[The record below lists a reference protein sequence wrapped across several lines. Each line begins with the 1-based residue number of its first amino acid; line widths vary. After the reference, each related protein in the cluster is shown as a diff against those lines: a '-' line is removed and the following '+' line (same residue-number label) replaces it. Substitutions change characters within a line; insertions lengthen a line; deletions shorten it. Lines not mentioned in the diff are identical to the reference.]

1 MKNVNDFAKVFTA
14 SFSAPAITAS
24 RVSKEVKEGAI
35 AHIGTVKNSSAIKG
49 RKELYTDVAEVKAAA
64 NVKSSVNSELQKI
77 ALYTSNGLHHFPIA
91 KFEEVSAI
99 VKTGATEHAKAIDAI
114 ISKRDEILKT
124 CESNLGADL
133 FDLSDYETVAQLEAK
148 KATYKLSLKPDLS
161 VLAQLIDFEAIQD
174 ESLTVFQDQQAAE
187 MAQYDAEIKRRVESA
202 CITILPE
209 TLANGKK
216 PNKRSILD
224 KIQRY
229 QPDTKGS
236 TLGVPTI
243 KKQLLESID
252 TLELCVTGNSD
263 FVQLVADIKNLI
275 QSTEWV
281 KEVFKRD
288 RMEFAEKLK
297 AIFGISTPQAETP
310 EIEASDVETTIDD
323 AGTVEVNTAVEG
335 DFEAPGEYEDFEPSD
350 AELDGIEA
358 ESLEASF

>member
-14 SFSAPAITAS
+14 SFSAPAIRTTKAS
-24 RVSKEVKEGAI
+24 SKVKDAAA
-35 AHIGTVKNSSAIKG
+35 AHLGSVGQSDSIKG
-49 RKELYTDVAEVKAAA
+49 QKALYTDVAEVKAAS
-64 NVKSSVNSELQKI
+64 NVAASVNSELRKI
-77 ALYTSNGLHHFPIA
+77 ALHSANGLHHFPID
-91 KFEEVSAI
+91 KFEEVNSLLKA
-99 VKTGATEHAKAIDAI
+99 GAAEHAKAIDAV

-124 CESNLGADL
+124 CENNLGADL
-133 FDLSDYETVAQLEAK
+133 FDLGDYETVAQLEAK
-148 KATYKLSLKPDLS
+148 KATFELSIKPDLS

-174 ESLTVFQDQQAAE
+174 ESLQIFQDQQAAE
-187 MAQYDAEIKRRVESA
+187 MAQYDAEIRRRVESA

-252 TLELCVTGNSD
+252 TLGLCVTGNSD
-263 FVQLVADIKNLI
+263 FAKLVADIKSLI
-275 QSTEWV
+275 ESTEWV

-297 AIFGISTPQAETP
+297 TIFGISTPQVETP
-310 EIEASDVETTIDD
+310 EIDAPDVETTIDA
-323 AGTVEVNTAVEG
+323 AGTVEVNAATDG
-335 DFEAPGEYEDFEPSD
+335 DFEQPGEYEEFEPSD
-350 AELDGIEA
+350 AELDEIDAG
-358 ESLEASF
+358 SLEASF